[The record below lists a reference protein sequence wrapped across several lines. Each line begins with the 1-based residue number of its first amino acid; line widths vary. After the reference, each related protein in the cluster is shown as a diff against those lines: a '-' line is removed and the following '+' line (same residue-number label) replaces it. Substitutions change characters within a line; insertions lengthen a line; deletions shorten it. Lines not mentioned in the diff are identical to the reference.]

1 MMTHDSYNG
10 RSQPLVI
17 GNQTT
22 NLDFGAQSRSFV
34 DVMQQVDRIA
44 GIDSPVLLVAESCTA
59 RRLLASAIHHRSD
72 RRERPFLVI
81 NCGAVPADQVGAE
94 LTGILEE
101 ADGGTLFL
109 DDVHDTS
116 LSLQVKFLD
125 LFQSSDPSARVIA
138 GTKCDLGGE
147 VSAGRFINDLYSRIK
162 TASIVLPSSGDS
174 GQAQTALAGD
184 DEWVTL
190 SEIEGRYVSR
200 VLDHTCGNKQA
211 AARVLQVDRKTLDR
225 MIKRHNIDA
234 QLARS
239 RRKSQTA

>member
-1 MMTHDSYNG
+1 MMTHDSHNG
-10 RSQPLVI
+10 SSQTFVI

-22 NLDFGAQSRSFV
+22 NLDLGAQTQVFV

-44 GIDSPVLLVAESCTA
+44 GTNSPVLLVAESCTV

-72 RRERPFLVI
+72 RRERRFLFLS
-81 NCGAVPADQVGAE
+81 CGAVPAEQVGAE
-94 LTGILEE
+94 LSGILEE
-101 ADGGTLFL
+101 AAGGTLFL

-116 LSLQVKFLD
+116 LSLQVRFLD
-125 LFQSSDPSARVIA
+125 LLQASARVIA

-147 VSAGRFINDLYSRIK
+147 VAAGRFLNDLYSRLK
-162 TASIVLPSSGDS
+162 PASIVLPSSGDS
-174 GQAQTALAGD
+174 GQSQTAPAD
-184 DEWVTL
+184 DWVTL
-190 SEIEGRYVSR
+190 SEIEGRYVAR

-225 MIKRHNIDA
+225 MIKRHHIDA

-239 RRKSQTA
+239 RRKTLTT